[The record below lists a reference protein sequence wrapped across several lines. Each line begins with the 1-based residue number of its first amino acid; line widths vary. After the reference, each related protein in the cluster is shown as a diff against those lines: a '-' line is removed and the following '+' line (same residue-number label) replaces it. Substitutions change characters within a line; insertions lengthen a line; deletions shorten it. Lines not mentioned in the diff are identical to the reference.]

1 MRFCADPE
9 LAPECQSKS
18 GAVCFFI
25 KWIAMNIN
33 NLFFTVIYLKP
44 KQIFFQIYRRLIKT
58 KINLT
63 VQPQVRALPSKPI
76 FIYKKNCCDIQK
88 SQFTFIGLTHQVTFP
103 QAWNSNSLPKLWL
116 YNLHY
121 FDYIHGAEAEIAK
134 AFLKR
139 WINENP
145 VGVGNGWEAY
155 TLSQRIVNWVK
166 WIVTYDITDQIILNS
181 LYLQVR
187 FLLKNLEY
195 HILGNHLFANAKALI
210 FAGCFFSNKEVSI
223 WLNQG
228 IKIFLTEMKEQI
240 HADGGHFERSPMY
253 HAKMLE
259 DVLDIFN
266 IIKNYQQAIVQI
278 DWQERIHSMLVF
290 LYGVSHADKGISYFN
305 DSVAGVYHELDDLK
319 KYAKDLGF
327 NISLKNQ
334 TQYFSDTKFLRL
346 VNDKVTVLADIG
358 GVAPR
363 YLPGHAHAETLAFEM
378 SFLQERI
385 LVNTGLTTY
394 DDNQIRFMERGTA
407 AHNTLVV
414 NQTNSSQIWKSFRVA
429 KRANIINQKI
439 NVAENFAQATHNG
452 YQKILGSHIL
462 HQRIWQLNKNE
473 LTIEDEVRGKGI
485 HQIELY
491 FHFHPEVK
499 IEIAKAGQLTI
510 KTKIS
515 SLQMIFDEAYETEIL
530 EGYYAVSFGVIKP
543 NQVLKLTLRKTLPIK
558 TSQKIIWN

>member
-1 MRFCADPE
+1 MRFREDPE
-9 LAPECQSKS
+9 LAPKCQSKS

-25 KWIAMNIN
+25 KWITMNIN
-33 NLFFTVIYLKP
+33 NLFFTIIYLKP
-44 KQIFFQIYRRLIKT
+44 KQIFFQVYRRLIKT
-58 KINLT
+58 KISSTLAYQLRT
-63 VQPQVRALPSKPI
+63 FSSKPI
-76 FIYKKNCCDIQK
+76 FLYKKNSCDIQTG
-88 SQFTFIGLTHQVTFP
+88 QFEFIGLTHRVTFP

-121 FDYIHGAEAEIAK
+121 FDYIHCADIETAK
-134 AFLKR
+134 AFLKN

-145 VGVGNGWEAY
+145 LGAGNGWEPY

-166 WIVTYDITDQIILNS
+166 WMITYDVTDQAILNS
-181 LYLQVR
+181 LYLQAR

-210 FAGCFFSNKEVSI
+210 FAGCLFSGAEARV
-223 WLNQG
+223 WLNKG
-228 IKIFLTEMKEQI
+228 MKIFLAEMKEQI

-266 IIKNYQQAIVQI
+266 IAKNYQQTIIQI
-278 DWQERIHSMLVF
+278 DWQERVHSMLSF
-290 LYGVSHADKGISYFN
+290 LHGVSHADNKVSYFN

-319 KYAKDLGF
+319 KYAEDLGF
-327 NISLKNQ
+327 VIFLKNQ
-334 TQYFSDTKFLRL
+334 SQYFSDTKFLRL
-346 VNDKVTVLADIG
+346 VNDKMTMLADIG

-394 DDNQIRFMERGTA
+394 DNNHTRLRERGTA

-414 NQTNSSQIWKSFRVA
+414 DQINSSQVWKSFRVA
-429 KRANIINQKI
+429 KRANIVNHKI
-439 NVAENFAQATHNG
+439 NLAENFAQATHNG

-462 HQRIWQLNKNE
+462 HQRMWQLNKNE
-473 LTIEDEVRGKGI
+473 LTIEDEVIGQGI
-485 HQIELY
+485 HQIDLY

-499 IEIAKAGQLTI
+499 IEITKMGQLTI
-510 KTKIS
+510 KTKADL
-515 SLQMIFDEAYETEIL
+515 LQIIFDETCAAEIL
-530 EGYYAVSFGVIKP
+530 ESYYAVSFGVIKP
-543 NQVLKLTLRKTLPIK
+543 NQVLKLTLKKMLPIK
-558 TSQKIIWN
+558 TKQKIIWN